1 MRVDSISKKK
11 SEVWKDWVKI
21 RNTFAKKKKRKKKRN
36 TFAMFTPNEGMNILC
51 LTEKSSISEAEDKLQ
66 CFLKTHRK

>member
-1 MRVDSISKKK
+1 M
-11 SEVWKDWVKI
+11 KI

-51 LTEKSSISEAEDKLQ
+51 HTEKSSISEAEDKLES
-66 CFLKTHRK
+66 FLKTHRK